1 MPTFMAPLAAQ
12 GSCMTVLA
20 NKEKQKSAWT
30 FRETFYFWMKS
41 QGVAAVSF
49 PFFLPQ
55 VQV

>member
-1 MPTFMAPLAAQ
+1 MAPLAAQ

-55 VQV
+55 MQV